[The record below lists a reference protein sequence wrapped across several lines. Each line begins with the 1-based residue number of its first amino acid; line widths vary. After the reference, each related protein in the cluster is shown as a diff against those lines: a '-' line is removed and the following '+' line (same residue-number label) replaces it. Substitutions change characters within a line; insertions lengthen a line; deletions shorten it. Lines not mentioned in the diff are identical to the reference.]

1 MVLQYV
7 GDHVFKQHSS
17 VCPKSCNLQR
27 FLYVLLIMFSKTIVN
42 CMSFGTWLNYM
53 KIGMC
58 ISPTGRLADRSLVV
72 VVVVVIVVVAVLV
85 DVAFIVSKLSS
96 SGLMSLQVLSLA
108 LLPYQIHMGVP
119 LQ

>member
-72 VVVVVIVVVAVLV
+72 VVVVVVAAAAAGVVVVVVVAVV
-85 DVAFIVSKLSS
+85 VVVVII
-96 SGLMSLQVLSLA
+96 MT
-108 LLPYQIHMGVP
+108 H
-119 LQ
+119 

>member
-72 VVVVVIVVVAVLV
+72 VVVVVVIPTVVLTVVVVVIMITVWYSVL
-85 DVAFIVSKLSS
+85 
-96 SGLMSLQVLSLA
+96 
-108 LLPYQIHMGVP
+108 
-119 LQ
+119 